1 MRSIG
6 TLLFVELYGDI
17 GAITPKDVAKDTPER
32 FALFSA
38 PFIRLWIWVLTP
50 L

>member
-17 GAITPKDVAKDTPER
+17 DAITPKGVAKDIPER

-38 PFIRLWIWVLTP
+38 LFIRLWIWVLTP